1 VNRRQRSIIATTDV
15 DDLTWLAAHAEGVV
29 LAAVQP

>member
-15 DDLTWLAAHAEGVV
+15 ADLTRLTAHTEGVV
-29 LAAVQP
+29 IAALQP